1 MEDVWEPGAGVEE
14 SSGVMG
20 CGTVRRLSWELERP
34 SSARACGAWSVAVYN
49 RGRGK
54 WQSAERESEGVVV
67 VVMGGTTQPAWSE
80 GPLLHRCIG
89 SSEVSW

>member
-34 SSARACGAWSVAVYN
+34 SSARACGAWSEAVYN
-49 RGRGK
+49 R
-54 WQSAERESEGVVV
+54 AREVAVSREGV
-67 VVMGGTTQPAWSE
+67 GGGRSSGDGRDNTTRLERRAPASSM
-80 GPLLHRCIG
+80 HR
-89 SSEVSW
+89 EQ